1 MSLFEAHLREAA
13 VGILKRFPEE
23 LRQETYVLSFRI
35 WRTDDDCR
43 RPYVA
48 IGYNT
53 ESQYERESYPE
64 DPGEARWNYAYW
76 LLEGFETLGNVP
88 EDPEGSR
95 LYVEEVRQLGLWY
108 EGYDDEF
115 ELPDD
120 LPEAEQKEIDGK
132 DDLLGLHFSGAC
144 IALARHLH
152 AEGHIERIF
161 GRPLPV
167 VVFDMYAPG
176 WEIAATEAANPP
188 EVITDFLAWQHAA
201 VYENAPRTGEFL
213 LRLDEEWLDY
223 FREIADVLVER
234 FGISRAEAVARIN
247 EAYAAEELQPMGQDL
262 LGHELPEFWAHRLY
276 FRPDA
281 RGLFPSGDPTAD
293 GDLARWDVRPAPRRD
308 SAAWTLTDETP
319 RS

>member
-23 LRQETYVLSFRI
+23 LKPETYVLSFRI
-35 WRTDDDCR
+35 WRTDDDYR

-64 DPGEARWNYAYW
+64 EPGEARWNYAYW

-95 LYVEEVRQLGLWY
+95 LHVEEVKQLGLWY

-115 ELPDD
+115 GLPDD
-120 LPEAEQKEIDGK
+120 LSEAEQHEIDRK
-132 DDLLGLHFSGAC
+132 DDRLGLHFSDAC
-144 IALARHLH
+144 IGLVRHLH

-161 GRPLPV
+161 GRPLPAV
-167 VVFDMYAPG
+167 IFDMYAPG
-176 WEIAATEAANPP
+176 WEITATRAANPP

-201 VYENAPRTGEFL
+201 VHENAPRTGEFL

-223 FREIADVLVER
+223 FREMADVLVER

-247 EAYAAEELQPMGQDL
+247 EGYAAEELQPMGQDL
-262 LGHELPEFWAHRLY
+262 MGHELPEFWAHHLY
-276 FRPDA
+276 FRADA
-281 RGLFPSGDPTAD
+281 RGLLPSGDQTSD
-293 GDLARWDVRPAPRRD
+293 GDLAKWDVRPAPRRD
-308 SAAWTLTDETP
+308 SAAWTLSDGT
-319 RS
+319 